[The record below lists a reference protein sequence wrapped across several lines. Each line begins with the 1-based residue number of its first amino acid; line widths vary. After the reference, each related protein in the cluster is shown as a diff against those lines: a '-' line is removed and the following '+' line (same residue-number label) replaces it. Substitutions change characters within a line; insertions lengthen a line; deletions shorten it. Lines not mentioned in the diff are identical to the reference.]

1 MEDEDGESKVVD
13 MWNILGEQPLKDTS
27 LGNSLKSSIDSAYSD
42 VIEEEKKQ
50 LLRYNS
56 IVSKESPG
64 KNNST
69 GSKIVFKGFKKRILA
84 QAQET
89 QTNTSKSVVQESH
102 LTHSNASSKSS
113 KEKKAEI
120 KRGKIT
126 EYAQYLGLQ
135 PSLKNKCLKCHSS
148 SNLCSVLKQNLCT
161 CNSTMTPMPSTSESS
176 TVSHSPNFK
185 ITRKVYLCAA
195 CGTYFENW
203 NLFLHMRDIH
213 KRHICL
219 FCLGMFGQAERLSYH
234 LTKNHSVPEMAF
246 TSVEDFYGAFKGS
259 CYLVCCTCEKVF
271 SETDNFYNH
280 FCSPASKQD
289 VTASICTLCRQTG
302 SHASTCS
309 LAADTSKEVNSAV
322 SPLTQTGVVPT
333 HILDR
338 TVNTGNK
345 LVMRKSIKNNR
356 SKHIEDGVVI
366 HQKVHTYIRKTNNKT
381 GSQLN
386 ESPPFSDITNSGE
399 NSQNEVHNVIKDTV
413 SETIM
418 EVSKFVED
426 SYEDKEEETC
436 KREVPENDIEI
447 NSSTNVTSH
456 NKPYDSVIETI
467 MEVSRC
473 TDSVQDSRLSP
484 RKEDRNDLNDTLDTS
499 DKVESDSD
507 ETDKHDTEISNRT
520 IESNNSRTN
529 EFDTDYRE
537 VDKSV
542 NEDKTIEAAIE
553 RKIDSDSQTPESS
566 VHSPVNRSLFS
577 PQHEL
582 HASDS
587 QAKEDG
593 SKNEANGNVEKP
605 IESQTSVSFNAV
617 PSSDRSL
624 VIKICT
630 NRNSQ
635 FSVASN
641 NDDAENHDTSKES
654 EENNNAESPLTE
666 DKTSNAPETEREN
679 NNSDRVNDGDSD
691 SDSLKLAV
699 VDRDP
704 DEIEEAEETDEVNM
718 SEVKS
723 NSNMDVEENVKQT
736 NEVTDETI
744 AELDTTETHEVAK
757 EINDT
762 SNSEVNNDVET
773 QVQPS
778 DGIMLAGED
787 VPFIDLNV
795 DGILDSIEIENLL
808 KQCIEAASPICVYC
822 NHARHIAVNGKQ
834 LGLHML
840 AEHKFHPQ
848 HPAIIIQPDQFIVRV
863 KKSLDE
869 LDFQFFNLDS
879 YSSITGTYNVPDV
892 RTYECFHCRFHS
904 AVHKELYLH
913 NRKMHQKTILICI
926 MCKSTFYSYSELL
939 CHLCPGTYSPNINV
953 KYRCCLCPM
962 GSLPSA
968 FRLMVHLRKKHHA
981 CDVCLES
988 TGNQQRLSNH
998 VWKHK
1003 LHHLCYRCG
1012 IAYRNKPDITK
1023 HLFWKH
1029 GTESVLCKKCLQKK
1043 WPHIYHFCIPPTA
1056 FVCEECGS
1064 SFSRAVGLKVH
1075 KRLHSGDRPYTCNE
1089 CPERFISRK
1098 LLTKHE
1104 DAHKEPPC
1112 STNSTDSLNQQLAN
1126 DEEKSDKEKIVTAES
1141 IDTVSDSAKEP
1152 KEPVKKVVDVYD
1164 LPPLNLSSESDT
1176 DSEDEKVEIKEPK
1189 ETETAK
1195 PIEETA
1201 ASPVEPKSA
1210 ASPVLAADSIV
1221 EVEQN
1226 DEEKE
1231 QGAQIMDGIWDNFKT
1246 YTASLQMK
1254 EPGSGDLPV
1263 KEQEPETDMEY
1274 LRSIILADHDYCV
1287 VWSNKDKEAEGGGG
1301 GGGGGGEEE
1310 GEAGSKVEEKKEVNS
1325 SGDQESTCKVEKSPS
1340 GSNVAQSVAETE
1352 TETDA
1357 NRKKAKSPK
1366 KKKQSGSTSSS
1377 DSSSDSDSSSCS
1389 CGTNCSCSSSTS
1401 GSSSSSS
1408 SSSDSD
1414 SSTSD
1419 GSPKKQSSRK
1429 ERKKEKEAVQESE
1442 SANVDAENKATAEA
1456 ENGEAAISVDP
1467 VCPPP
1472 QLLLRESDL
1481 ETDETETDEDFYD
1494 EHPQQLANK
1503 LLAEKRNQLL
1513 LLAAVAPASTES
1525 AIPLNNGLADADAD
1539 AAIPS
1544 PDPVPGTA
1552 EDHPQQKRKVK
1563 TKKRKKGERAKQR
1576 NAAAPAVESIKLNIP
1591 KAFYQKNPG
1600 FSASSPATMQQ
1611 GVASSVPSIIANDAH
1626 PMSAIVEPR
1635 TVGGGGRPG
1644 QNVSGSGSETEN
1656 KRSSK
1661 RKRVPKRF
1669 YGDSS
1674 DEEVEKQPTMKW
1686 RKVETASFAPV
1697 PSLKPLPPPRLSFGG
1712 KTVAYRP
1719 AESQQESPR
1728 IATASATESEEPAE
1742 SSSDSSD
1749 TEIEA
1754 SQQLQTH
1761 LPESNPPIPERP
1773 VNLYCYC
1780 QCPYDE
1786 VSEMIAC
1793 DGEDCRIEWF
1803 HFECVGIMVPP
1814 KGKWYCPDCRK
1825 KHGIVQNEDYFD

>member
-13 MWNILGEQPLKDTS
+13 MWSILGEQQFKDAS
-27 LGNSLKSSIDSAYSD
+27 LGNPLKPSIDAAYTD
-42 VIEEEKKQ
+42 VIEEEKQ

-56 IVSKESPG
+56 IGTKDSQS

-69 GSKIVFKGFKKRILA
+69 GSKSVFKGFKKRILA

-89 QTNTSKSVVQESH
+89 QTNTLKSVTPEQQ

-113 KEKKAEI
+113 KEKRAEI

-135 PSLKNKCLKCHSS
+135 PSSKSKCSKCDSS
-148 SNLCSVLKQNLCT
+148 SSLCSMLKQNLCT

-219 FCLGMFGQAERLSYH
+219 FCLGMFGQAERLLYH
-234 LTKNHSVPEMAF
+234 LMKKHSVPEMAF

-280 FCSPASKQD
+280 FCSPATKQD

-309 LAADTSKEVNSAV
+309 LSNEASKEVSSALL
-322 SPLTQTGVVPT
+322 PTTQTSAT
-333 HILDR
+333 HMLDR
-338 TVNTGNK
+338 AVIVGNK
-345 LVMRKSIKNNR
+345 MVSRKPVKNNR
-356 SKHIEDGVVI
+356 SRHIEDCVSNQQRANT
-366 HQKVHTYIRKTNNKT
+366 HAKKANNKT
-381 GSQLN
+381 VSLLN
-386 ESPPFSDITNSGE
+386 ESQPPADTMNVDEAPRS
-399 NSQNEVHNVIKDTV
+399 EVNTEVKDTV

-418 EVSKFVED
+418 EVSKYIED
-426 SYEDKEEETC
+426 SSEEKEETSE
-436 KREVPENDIEI
+436 REIYQNDSEEKSLPDAI
-447 NSSTNVTSH
+447 SH
-456 NKPYDSVIETI
+456 DKPYDSITEVI

-473 TDSVQDSRLSP
+473 TNNIEDSDDTIK
-484 RKEDRNDLNDTLDTS
+484 KEDTGSVNTLDAS
-499 DKVESDSD
+499 DKPESDSD
-507 ETDKHDTEISNRT
+507 EAGRLDTEVLNSSD
-520 IESNNSRTN
+520 ESNIRTN
-529 EFDTDYRE
+529 ELNL
-537 VDKSV
+537 VDHIAEEDAT
-542 NEDKTIEAAIE
+542 NDKTEESMSETKDASSSHA
-553 RKIDSDSQTPESS
+553 SDSSIQ
-566 VHSPVNRSLFS
+566 SPINRSLFS
-577 PQHEL
+577 PQHESHL
-582 HASDS
+582 SDQQS
-587 QAKEDG
+587 KEEVYKSED
-593 SKNEANGNVEKP
+593 KENLDVPN
-605 IESQTSVSFNAV
+605 ESQSLVSFNATA
-617 PSSDRSL
+617 SSDRSL

-635 FSVASN
+635 FSVATSN
-641 NDDAENHDTSKES
+641 DNAEDHDVSKES
-654 EENNNAESPLTE
+654 EENNNAESLLVE
-666 DKTSNAPETEREN
+666 EKESNVFERERDN
-679 NNSDRVNDGDSD
+679 NNSFQMNDGDSD
-691 SDSLKLAV
+691 SDSFKLAV
-699 VDRDP
+699 VDSNEVDETE
-704 DEIEEAEETDEVNM
+704 EIEETTETKVAAEVR
-718 SEVKS
+718 SES
-723 NSNMDVEENVKQT
+723 TMDVEENEKLV
-736 NEVTDETI
+736 EEDAEEIATDI
-744 AELDTTETHEVAK
+744 DAK
-757 EINDT
+757 EKQEINEEEIDAVNHNET
-762 SNSEVNNDVET
+762 NNDAQLQT
-773 QVQPS
+773 QQS

-787 VPFIDLNV
+787 VPSNDLNV
-795 DGILDSIEIENLL
+795 DGTLDSIEAEDLL
-808 KQCIEAASPICVYC
+808 KRCIEIASPFCVYC

-840 AEHKFHPQ
+840 AEHKFQPQ
-848 HPAIIIQPDQFIVRV
+848 HPAIIIHAEQFIIRV

-869 LDFQFFNLDS
+869 LDTHYFNLDS
-879 YSSITGTYNVPDV
+879 YSSTNGTYNVPSV

-962 GSLPSA
+962 ASLPSA
-968 FRLMVHLRKKHHA
+968 FRLMVHLRKRHHA

-1064 SFSRAVGLKVH
+1064 SFSRAVALKVH
-1075 KRLHSGDRPYTCNE
+1075 KRLHSGDQPYACSD
-1089 CPERFISRK
+1089 CSERFISRK
-1098 LLTKHE
+1098 LLAKHK
-1104 DAHKEPPC
+1104 DTHKEPCPI
-1112 STNSTDSLNQQLAN
+1112 SSSLTDAVNQQLVV
-1126 DEEKSDKEKIVTAES
+1126 DEEKSDKEKVDVIDSATA
-1141 IDTVSDSAKEP
+1141 TSDLAKEP
-1152 KEPVKKVVDVYD
+1152 KETVKKVLDVYD

-1176 DSEDEKVEIKEPK
+1176 DSEEEKTEMKEAEVTEKPK
-1189 ETETAK
+1189 LTE
-1195 PIEETA
+1195 ESV
-1201 ASPVEPKSA
+1201 ASPADQPKP
-1210 ASPVLAADSIV
+1210 ASPHPAPDSIV

-1226 DEEKE
+1226 EEEKE

-1246 YTASLQMK
+1246 YTASLEMK
-1254 EPGSGDLPV
+1254 DSVSSFTTKD
-1263 KEQEPETDMEY
+1263 QEPETETDVAF
-1274 LRSIILADHDYCV
+1274 LRSIVLADHDYCV
-1287 VWSNKDKEAEGGGG
+1287 VWSDKEKN
-1301 GGGGGGEEE
+1301 EES
-1310 GEAGSKVEEKKEVNS
+1310 GSKMDDKEEVNAG
-1325 SGDQESTCKVEKSPS
+1325 GDQDYTSKAQRSPS
-1340 GSNVAQSVAETE
+1340 GSNGVQSVSEN
-1352 TETDA
+1352 DP
-1357 NRKKAKSPK
+1357 NKKKVKSPK
-1366 KKKQSGSTSSS
+1366 KKKRSGSTSSS

-1389 CGTNCSCSSSTS
+1389 CGTNCSCSSSSS

-1414 SSTSD
+1414 SSTSE
-1419 GSPKKQSSRK
+1419 GSPKKQSSHK
-1429 ERKKEKEAVQESE
+1429 ERKKDKE
-1442 SANVDAENKATAEA
+1442 SAQPAEVGSVDIQNKGISAEI
-1456 ENGEAAISVDP
+1456 ENGEAGIPLEP
-1467 VCPPP
+1467 VCPPL
-1472 QLLLRESDL
+1472 LLLRESDL
-1481 ETDETETDEDFYD
+1481 ETEETETDEDFYD

-1525 AIPLNNGLADADAD
+1525 AVPLNNGLTDTDT
-1539 AAIPS
+1539 AIPS
-1544 PDPVPGTA
+1544 PDPMPGTT
-1552 EDHPQQKRKVK
+1552 EDQPQQKKKVK
-1563 TKKRKKGERAKQR
+1563 TKKRKKGERTKQC
-1576 NAAAPAVESIKLNIP
+1576 NATGAVESIKLNIP
-1591 KAFYQKNPG
+1591 KAFYEKSLG
-1600 FSASSPATMQQ
+1600 FSASSPALMQPNIASAPSISSNDMHAVNTRVESQTMQIMSQ
-1611 GVASSVPSIIANDAH
+1611 SI
-1626 PMSAIVEPR
+1626 
-1635 TVGGGGRPG
+1635 G
-1644 QNVSGSGSETEN
+1644 GSGSETEN

-1674 DEEVEKQPTMKW
+1674 DEEVEKQPTIKW
-1686 RKVETASFAPV
+1686 RKVETPFVPV
-1697 PSLKPLPPPRLSFGG
+1697 PSVKPLPPRLSFGG
-1712 KTVAYRP
+1712 KTMPYRP
-1719 AESQQESPR
+1719 TESQAESLR

-1749 TEIEA
+1749 SEVET
-1754 SQQLQTH
+1754 SQQIQTH
-1761 LPESNPPIPERP
+1761 LPESNAQIPERP

-1825 KHGIVQNEDYFD
+1825 KHDIVQNSEDYYD

>member
-13 MWNILGEQPLKDTS
+13 MWNMLGEQQFKDSS
-27 LGNSLKSSIDSAYSD
+27 LENSLKPIIDNTYTD
-42 VIEEEKKQ
+42 VIEEEKQ

-56 IVSKESPG
+56 IGTKDSPS

-89 QTNTSKSVVQESH
+89 QTNTSKNAVQEQQSSH
-102 LTHSNASSKSS
+102 ANALKNN
-113 KEKKAEI
+113 KEKRTDV

-135 PSLKNKCLKCHSS
+135 PSSKNKCSKCDSS
-148 SNLCSVLKQNLCT
+148 SNSCSMLKQNLCT

-176 TVSHSPNFK
+176 TISHSPNFK

-234 LTKNHSVPEMAF
+234 LTKKHSVPEMAF

-289 VTASICTLCRQTG
+289 TTASICTLCRQTG

-309 LAADTSKEVNSAV
+309 LAIETDKEVSSALP
-322 SPLTQTGVVPT
+322 STTPIGTLPT
-333 HILDR
+333 HMLDR
-338 TVNTGNK
+338 AANVGNK
-345 LVMRKSIKNNR
+345 AISRKPLKNNR
-356 SKHIEDGVVI
+356 SKHIEDGVSSQ
-366 HQKVHTYIRKTNNKT
+366 QKGISIKKTNNKT
-381 GSQLN
+381 VSLN
-386 ESPPFSDITNSGE
+386 ETQLPDNKINRDES
-399 NSQNEVHNVIKDTV
+399 SQNEISNTVKDTV

-418 EVSKFVED
+418 EVSKYVED
-426 SYEDKEEETC
+426 SSEEKEETNE
-436 KREVPENDIEI
+436 REISE
-447 NSSTNVTSH
+447 NSSEEKSSPDMTSH
-456 NKPYDSVIETI
+456 NKPYDSVTEVI

-473 TDSVQDSRLSP
+473 TNNKEDSDNISMKQDADSVNP
-484 RKEDRNDLNDTLDTS
+484 LNMS
-499 DKVESDSD
+499 DKQESDAEESD
-507 ETDKHDTEISNRT
+507 KLNVETLNASE
-520 IESNNSRTN
+520 ESNIKTN
-529 EFDTDYRE
+529 EINLIHETME
-537 VDKSV
+537 ESVTNDKI
-542 NEDKTIEAAIE
+542 EEAASE
-553 RKIDSDSQTPESS
+553 TKDVSDSHTSESPI
-566 VHSPVNRSLFS
+566 HSPVRSLFS

-582 HASDS
+582 HVSDT
-587 QAKEDG
+587 QTKEESYKSENKENLDTP
-593 SKNEANGNVEKP
+593 N
-605 IESQTSVSFNAV
+605 ESQSSVSFNATA
-617 PSSDRSL
+617 SSDRSL

-635 FSVASN
+635 FSVSTN
-641 NDDAENHDTSKES
+641 NDNVESHNVSKES
-654 EENNNAESPLTE
+654 EENNNGESSATDE
-666 DKTSNAPETEREN
+666 KESNVFEGEMDN
-679 NNSDRVNDGDSD
+679 NNSFQMNDGDSD
-691 SDSLKLAV
+691 SDSFKLAV
-699 VDRDP
+699 VDSTP
-704 DEIEEAEETDEVNM
+704 EV
-718 SEVKS
+718 E
-723 NSNMDVEENVKQT
+723 DVEET
-736 NEVTDETI
+736 NEIKGSPETGT
-744 AELDTTETHEVAK
+744 ELIMDTEQHQNQSEENAGDAVISIGTNE
-757 EINDT
+757 NQ
-762 SNSEVNNDVET
+762 EVNEEIEDTNYSEPNNVI
-773 QVQPS
+773 QPQIQPS
-778 DGIMLAGED
+778 DGIILAGED
-787 VPFIDLNV
+787 VPCIDLNV
-795 DGILDSIEIENLL
+795 DGTLDSIEIEDLL
-808 KQCIEAASPICVYC
+808 KRCIEVASPLCVYC

-840 AEHKFHPQ
+840 AEHKFQPQ
-848 HPAIIIQPDQFIVRV
+848 HPAIIIQPEQFITRV
-863 KKSLDE
+863 KKSLNE
-869 LDFQFFNLDS
+869 LENHYFNLDS
-879 YSSITGTYNVPDV
+879 YSSTNGTYNVPNV

-962 GSLPSA
+962 ASLPSA
-968 FRLMVHLRKKHHA
+968 FRLMVHLRKRHHA

-1064 SFSRAVGLKVH
+1064 SFSRAVALKVH
-1075 KRLHSGDRPYTCNE
+1075 KRLHSGDQPYACNE
-1089 CPERFISRK
+1089 CTERFISRK
-1098 LLTKHE
+1098 LLAKHE
-1104 DAHKEPPC
+1104 IAHKEPP
-1112 STNSTDSLNQQLAN
+1112 SISSNLADVVSQQSVVHEEKVDREKVVATDSTTNLN
-1126 DEEKSDKEKIVTAES
+1126 SES
-1141 IDTVSDSAKEP
+1141 IKEP
-1152 KEPVKKVVDVYD
+1152 KEVVKKVVDVYD

-1176 DSEDEKVEIKEPK
+1176 DTEEEKPETKESEGTEKPK
-1189 ETETAK
+1189 ATE
-1195 PIEETA
+1195 ESA
-1201 ASPVEPKSA
+1201 ANLMDQPKST
-1210 ASPVLAADSIV
+1210 SPEPTTNNIV

-1226 DEEKE
+1226 EEEKE

-1246 YTASLQMK
+1246 YTASLEMK
-1254 EPGSGDLPV
+1254 ESANNFAI
-1263 KEQEPETDMEY
+1263 KEQEPETDVAF
-1274 LRSIILADHDYCV
+1274 LRSIVLADHDYCV
-1287 VWSNKDKEAEGGGG
+1287 VWSDKEKN
-1301 GGGGGGEEE
+1301 EESE
-1310 GEAGSKVEEKKEVNS
+1310 SKVNDKEEVTSN
-1325 SGDQESTCKVEKSPS
+1325 GDQDYASKAQRSPS
-1340 GSNVAQSVAETE
+1340 DSNKAQNVNEN
-1352 TETDA
+1352 DP
-1357 NRKKAKSPK
+1357 NKKKVKSPK
-1366 KKKQSGSTSSS
+1366 KKKRSASTSSS

-1389 CGTNCSCSSSTS
+1389 CGTNCSCSSSSS

-1414 SSTSD
+1414 SSTSE

-1429 ERKKEKEAVQESE
+1429 ERKKDKETAQEAE
-1442 SANVDAENKATAEA
+1442 AGTVDIENKVSAEV
-1456 ENGEAAISVDP
+1456 ENGEATVHNEP
-1467 VCPPP
+1467 VCPP

-1481 ETDETETDEDFYD
+1481 ETEETETDEDFYD

-1513 LLAAVAPASTES
+1513 LLAAVAPAATEPTM
-1525 AIPLNNGLADADAD
+1525 PLNNGLTDTDT
-1539 AAIPS
+1539 AIPS
-1544 PDPVPGTA
+1544 PDTMPGTT
-1552 EDHPQQKRKVK
+1552 ENQPQQKKKVK

-1576 NAAAPAVESIKLNIP
+1576 NAVGAVESIKLNIP
-1591 KAFYQKNPG
+1591 KAFYQKNPVYT
-1600 FSASSPATMQQ
+1600 ASSPALVHPNMTSTP
-1611 GVASSVPSIIANDAH
+1611 GISANDMH
-1626 PMSAIVEPR
+1626 TVNTGIEPQ
-1635 TVGGGGRPG
+1635 TMGLINQGIG
-1644 QNVSGSGSETEN
+1644 GSGSETEN

-1674 DEEVEKQPTMKW
+1674 DEEVEKQPAMKW
-1686 RKVETASFAPV
+1686 RKVETPFTPV
-1697 PSLKPLPPPRLSFGG
+1697 PSVKPLLPRLSFGG
-1712 KTVAYRP
+1712 KTMTYRP
-1719 AESQQESPR
+1719 AENQAECLR

-1749 TEIEA
+1749 SEVEA
-1754 SQQLQTH
+1754 NQQMQSH
-1761 LPESNPPIPERP
+1761 LPEANAQMPERP

-1825 KHGIVQNEDYFD
+1825 KHGIVQNSEDYFDD

>member
-13 MWNILGEQPLKDTS
+13 MWNLLGEQQLKDTS
-27 LGNSLKSSIDSAYSD
+27 LGNSLKSSIDSAYSN

-56 IVSKESPG
+56 IASKESPG

-89 QTNTSKSVVQESH
+89 QTNTSKSIVQEPQSPR
-102 LTHSNASSKSS
+102 SNALSKNS

-176 TVSHSPNFK
+176 AVSHSPNFK

-234 LTKNHSVPEMAF
+234 LIKNHSVPEMAF

-309 LAADTSKEVNSAV
+309 SLAADTSKEVNSAA
-322 SPLTQTGVVPT
+322 SPLTQTGVIPT

-338 TVNTGNK
+338 TTSTGNK
-345 LVMRKSIKNNR
+345 FVSRKSIKNNR

-366 HQKVHTYIRKTNNKT
+366 HQKLHTYIRKTNNKS

-399 NSQNEVHNVIKDTV
+399 SSQNEVHNAIKDTV

-418 EVSKFVED
+418 EVSKCVED
-426 SYEDKEEETC
+426 SYEEKEETSEE
-436 KREVPENDIEI
+436 EVPQTDFETTPIP
-447 NSSTNVTSH
+447 STNVTSH

-484 RKEDRNDLNDTLDTS
+484 TKEDTSLNDTLDIS

-507 ETDKHDTEISNRT
+507 ETDKHDTEISNST
-520 IESNNSRTN
+520 IESSSRTN
-529 EFDTDYRE
+529 EVDTE
-537 VDKSV
+537 HQEIEKSV
-542 NEDKTIEAAIE
+542 TEDKTIEAAIE
-553 RKIDSDSQTPESS
+553 TKTDSDSHTPESS
-566 VHSPVNRSLFS
+566 IHSPVNRSLFS

-582 HASDS
+582 HTSDP
-587 QAKEDG
+587 QTKED
-593 SKNEANGNVEKP
+593 SSQNETKENLNVP
-605 IESQTSVSFNAV
+605 NESQSSVSFNAV

-635 FSVASN
+635 FSVTSN
-641 NDDAENHDTSKES
+641 NDNVENHDTSKES
-654 EENNNAESPLTE
+654 EENNNAESPLPE
-666 DKTSNAPETEREN
+666 DKTSNTLETERDN
-679 NNSDRVNDGDSD
+679 NNSDQANDGDSD
-691 SDSLKLAV
+691 SDSFKLAV
-699 VDRDP
+699 VDGNP

-723 NSNMDVEENVKQT
+723 NSNMDIEENGRQI
-736 NEVTDETI
+736 NEVTDETT
-744 AELDTTETHEVAK
+744 AELDTTEKHEVD
-757 EINDT
+757 E
-762 SNSEVNNDVET
+762 EVNNINHNEENDVVQT

-778 DGIMLAGED
+778 DGIVLAGED
-787 VPFIDLNV
+787 ITFIDLNV

-848 HPAIIIQPDQFIVRV
+848 HPAIIIQPEQFIARV
-863 KKSLDE
+863 KRSLDE
-869 LDFQFFNLDS
+869 LDFHFFNLDS
-879 YSSITGTYNVPDV
+879 YSSTTGTYNVPDV

-1056 FVCEECGS
+1056 FGCEECGS
-1064 SFSRAVGLKVH
+1064 SFSRAVALKVH
-1075 KRLHSGDRPYTCNE
+1075 KRLHSGDQPYTCNE
-1089 CPERFISRK
+1089 CSERFISRK

-1104 DAHKEPPC
+1104 NAHKEPPVN
-1112 STNSTDSLNQQLAN
+1112 TNLTDSLNQQLAT
-1126 DEEKSDKEKIVTAES
+1126 DEEKSEKEKIVTA
-1141 IDTVSDSAKEP
+1141 DNVATTSDSTKEP

-1176 DSEDEKVEIKEPK
+1176 DSEEEKVEVKDFK

-1201 ASPVEPKSA
+1201 ASPINPKSA
-1210 ASPVLAADSIV
+1210 SPVPAADSIV

-1226 DEEKE
+1226 EEEKE
-1231 QGAQIMDGIWDNFKT
+1231 QSAQIMDGIWDNFKT

-1254 EPGSGDLPV
+1254 EPGNDLPV
-1263 KEQEPETDMEY
+1263 KEQEPETDVEY
-1274 LRSIILADHDYCV
+1274 LKSIILADHDYCV
-1287 VWSNKDKEAEGGGG
+1287 VWSNKEKETEK
-1301 GGGGGGEEE
+1301 EKE
-1310 GEAGSKVEEKKEVNS
+1310 GEPVSKVEDKEEINV
-1325 SGDQESTCKVEKSPS
+1325 SGDQDCASKPQKSPS
-1340 GSNVAQSVAETE
+1340 GSNGLQSVNES
-1352 TETDA
+1352 DP
-1357 NRKKAKSPK
+1357 NRKKVKSPK

-1389 CGTNCSCSSSTS
+1389 CGTNCSCSSSSS

-1429 ERKKEKEAVQESE
+1429 ERKKEKEAAQESE
-1442 SANVDAENKATAEA
+1442 SANVDVENKVSAEM
-1456 ENGEAAISVDP
+1456 ENGEAALPVEP
-1467 VCPPP
+1467 VCLP
-1472 QLLLRESDL
+1472 QLVLRESDL

-1525 AIPLNNGLADADAD
+1525 ATPLNNGLTDADT
-1539 AAIPS
+1539 AIPS
-1544 PDPVPGTA
+1544 PDPAPGTA
-1552 EDHPQQKRKVK
+1552 EDQPQQKRKVK

-1576 NAAAPAVESIKLNIP
+1576 NAAPAVESIKLNIP
-1591 KAFYQKNPG
+1591 KAFYQKNPAMMQQNM
-1600 FSASSPATMQQ
+1600 ASS
-1611 GVASSVPSIIANDAH
+1611 SPSIIVNDMH
-1626 PMSAIVEPR
+1626 PMSTIVESQSI
-1635 TVGGGGRPG
+1635 GRPG

-1674 DEEVEKQPTMKW
+1674 DEEAEKQPTMKW
-1686 RKVETASFAPV
+1686 RKVETPSFAAV
-1697 PSLKPLPPPRLSFGG
+1697 PSLKPLPPRLSFGG
-1712 KTVAYRP
+1712 KTVAYRRM
-1719 AESQQESPR
+1719 ESQQESLR

-1749 TEIEA
+1749 TEVEA
-1754 SQQLQTH
+1754 SQQIQTH
-1761 LPESNPPIPERP
+1761 LPENNPPIPERP

-1825 KHGIVQNEDYFD
+1825 KHGIVQNSEDYFD

>member
-1 MEDEDGESKVVD
+1 MEDEDGESKVMD
-13 MWNILGEQPLKDTS
+13 MWNNLEKQQLKDIS
-27 LGNSLKSSIDSAYSD
+27 IGNSLKSSVDNTFSD
-42 VIEEEKKQ
+42 IIEEKQ

-56 IVSKESPG
+56 ITTKESPS

-89 QTNTSKSVVQESH
+89 QTNTSKSVVQEQQ
-102 LTHSNASSKSS
+102 LQQSNASPKSS
-113 KEKKAEI
+113 KEKRTEI

-135 PSLKNKCLKCHSS
+135 PSSKNKCSKCQSS
-148 SNLCSVLKQNLCT
+148 SNLCSTLKQSSCT
-161 CNSTMTPMPSTSESS
+161 CNSIMTPMPSTSESS
-176 TVSHSPNFK
+176 TVPHSPNFK

-219 FCLGMFGQAERLSYH
+219 FCLGMFGQAERLSHH
-234 LTKNHSVPEMAF
+234 LIKKHSVPEMAF

-280 FCSPASKQD
+280 FCSPTSKQD

-309 LAADTSKEVNSAV
+309 LAIETSKEATPTLSHTAQAGIISTHALDKTVNSENKIV
-322 SPLTQTGVVPT
+322 S
-333 HILDR
+333 
-338 TVNTGNK
+338 
-345 LVMRKSIKNNR
+345 RKPVKNNR
-356 SKHIEDGVVI
+356 SKNMEDGVSNQ
-366 HQKVHTYIRKTNNKT
+366 QKVSTHTKKANNKVA
-381 GSQLN
+381 SQSN
-386 ESPPFSDITNSGE
+386 ESQVFDETLYRDE
-399 NSQNEVHNVIKDTV
+399 NGQKEISHNIGKDTV

-418 EVSKFVED
+418 EVSKYIEG
-426 SYEDKEEETC
+426 SCEEKEE
-436 KREVPENDIEI
+436 PSENK
-447 NSSTNVTSH
+447 VSH
-456 NKPYDSVIETI
+456 NNFELKSIDTPSHNMPYDSVTETI
-467 MEVSRC
+467 MKVSQC
-473 TDSVQDSRLSP
+473 TNNVENFDDTIKEYVSVIETSRMSDNPELDSNEMVKSDTETLNTTEEINNRT
-484 RKEDRNDLNDTLDTS
+484 EDLN
-499 DKVESDSD
+499 
-507 ETDKHDTEISNRT
+507 
-520 IESNNSRTN
+520 
-529 EFDTDYRE
+529 
-537 VDKSV
+537 SV
-542 NEDKTIEAAIE
+542 NHKAEENIAKEKTVETVLE
-553 RKIDSDSQTPESS
+553 EKDSHSHISESPA
-566 VHSPVNRSLFS
+566 HSPVSRSLFS

-582 HASDS
+582 HVSDV
-587 QAKEDG
+587 Q
-593 SKNEANGNVEKP
+593 SKEKP
-605 IESQTSVSFNAV
+605 YENENKENLDVPNESQSSVSYNT
-617 PSSDRSL
+617 SETSDRSL

-635 FSVASN
+635 FSVATN
-641 NDDAENHDTSKES
+641 DNVENDDVSKKS
-654 EENNNAESPLTE
+654 EENNNAESSLTE
-666 DKTSNAPETEREN
+666 EKESNVFKNEKD
-679 NNSDRVNDGDSD
+679 NSNSYQVNDGDSD
-691 SDSLKLAV
+691 SDSFKLAV
-699 VDRDP
+699 VDSNTE
-704 DEIEEAEETDEVNM
+704 EIEEVEETDET
-718 SEVKS
+718 K
-723 NSNMDVEENVKQT
+723 
-736 NEVTDETI
+736 
-744 AELDTTETHEVAK
+744 TETKIDDEANENSAINESQI
-757 EINDT
+757 EIIDENESNVDT
-762 SNSEVNNDVET
+762 DGKQDEEIKDDDQNQIESTV
-773 QVQPS
+773 QIQPQMQPS

-787 VPFIDLNV
+787 VPCIDLNV
-795 DGILDSIEIENLL
+795 DGILDSIEIEDLL
-808 KQCIEAASPICVYC
+808 KRCIEAASPFCVYC

-840 AEHKFHPQ
+840 AEHKFQPQ
-848 HPAIIIQPDQFIVRV
+848 HPAIIIQAEQFIARV

-869 LDFQFFNLDS
+869 LGSHFFNLDS
-879 YSSITGTYNVPDV
+879 YSSTNGTYNVPSA

-962 GSLPSA
+962 ANLPSA
-968 FRLMVHLRKKHHA
+968 FRLMVHLRKRHHA

-1064 SFSRAVGLKVH
+1064 SFSRAVALKVH
-1075 KRLHSGDRPYTCNE
+1075 KRLHSGDHPYACSE
-1089 CPERFISRK
+1089 CSERFISRK

-1104 DAHKEPPC
+1104 NAHKEPPPVN
-1112 STNSTDSLNQQLAN
+1112 TSLADMTSQQPVI
-1126 DEEKSDKEKIVTAES
+1126 DEEKLEKEKVVVIDGNTTASES
-1141 IDTVSDSAKEP
+1141 LKET

-1176 DSEDEKVEIKEPK
+1176 DSEDEKPQAKDVESTEKVIPTEENATSLEDQSKSLTSEP
-1189 ETETAK
+1189 
-1195 PIEETA
+1195 
-1201 ASPVEPKSA
+1201 V
-1210 ASPVLAADSIV
+1210 ADSIV

-1226 DEEKE
+1226 EEEKE
-1231 QGAQIMDGIWDNFKT
+1231 QGAQIMDGIWDNFKS
-1246 YTASLQMK
+1246 YTASLEMK
-1254 EPGSGDLPV
+1254 DSTSNFV
-1263 KEQEPETDMEY
+1263 IKETEPETDVAF
-1274 LRSIILADHDYCV
+1274 LRSIVLADHDYCV
-1287 VWSNKDKEAEGGGG
+1287 VWSDKEKDKEAEPN
-1301 GGGGGGEEE
+1301 
-1310 GEAGSKVEEKKEVNS
+1310 VNEKEEVNS
-1325 SGDQESTCKVEKSPS
+1325 SGDQNDLNKPQKSPLD
-1340 GSNVAQSVAETE
+1340 SNAVQNTNE
-1352 TETDA
+1352 DDL
-1357 NRKKAKSPK
+1357 NKKKVKSPK
-1366 KKKQSGSTSSS
+1366 KKKQGGNTSSS

-1389 CGTNCSCSSSTS
+1389 CGTNCSCSSSSS

-1414 SSTSD
+1414 SSTSE
-1419 GSPKKQSSRK
+1419 GSPKKQSNRK
-1429 ERKKEKEAVQESE
+1429 ERKKEKENTQEPE
-1442 SANVDAENKATAEA
+1442 SGCVKLENKEISPEM
-1456 ENGEAAISVDP
+1456 ENGASAVPAEP
-1467 VCPPP
+1467 VCTP

-1481 ETDETETDEDFYD
+1481 ETEETETDEDFYD

-1503 LLAEKRNQLL
+1503 LLADKRNQLM
-1513 LLAAVAPASTES
+1513 LLAAVAPASAES
-1525 AIPLNNGLADADAD
+1525 TMTLNNGLTDTDTVV
-1539 AAIPS
+1539 PS
-1544 PDPVPGTA
+1544 PDPMPAIA
-1552 EDHPQQKRKVK
+1552 EEDQSHQKRKVK
-1563 TKKRKKGERAKQR
+1563 SKKRKKGERAKQR
-1576 NAAAPAVESIKLNIP
+1576 NLTPAVESIKLNIP
-1591 KAFYQKNPG
+1591 KAFYQKNPAY
-1600 FSASSPATMQQ
+1600 SSSSPVLIQSSMALT
-1611 GVASSVPSIIANDAH
+1611 VANVSANDVHTMNTQIDSQA
-1626 PMSAIVEPR
+1626 MGI
-1635 TVGGGGRPG
+1635 TGG
-1644 QNVSGSGSETEN
+1644 QNIGGSGSETEI

-1674 DEEVEKQPTMKW
+1674 DDETEKQPTVKW
-1686 RKVETASFAPV
+1686 RKVDTPSFTRV
-1697 PSLKPLPPPRLSFGG
+1697 PSMKPLPPRLSFGG
-1712 KTVAYRP
+1712 KNIGYRP
-1719 AESQQESPR
+1719 MESQSENLG

-1749 TEIEA
+1749 TEVEA
-1754 SQQLQTH
+1754 SEQVQTH
-1761 LPESNPPIPERP
+1761 LTGSNAPAPERP

-1793 DGEDCRIEWF
+1793 DAEDCRIEWF

-1825 KHGIVQNEDYFD
+1825 KHGIVQNSDDYFD